1 MATAPSREERKQ
13 MRLRGAG
20 NHKVKDVNFGFTF
33 GSPAPPS
40 PPPPPQSPPAL
51 PDKPP
56 ITPQSR
62 HSTTSNKQL
71 SIPSRASSRRSAARS
86 SARKLRDDVSIYDIP
101 PDDDGPEERS
111 SKRRRIS
118 KAHSGSVT
126 GLYTTADGIYID
138 KSFESSGEE
147 SSSTA
152 HRASVRQ
159 PPQPEPK
166 VTDKRA
172 SGRSS
177 SIRPTASPAG
187 SPLRNT
193 SPLEN
198 IRPSIESSVSAPP
211 SLRAG
216 SQDSDARSPNVTQK
230 QPAGP
235 KQRRR
240 KRKSVIQHPKKK
252 RKSLLPPPGV
262 PESHETEV
270 KDGSEKLQSPP
281 KDSTPDAGLDRGDSP
296 EPNDPSVPG
305 DEPTESPRVHSP
317 PIIDEQV
324 DEAPEQ
330 TEDKE
335 ASGNPVVASPAAE
348 DDGGDPVS
356 ENQLPSPEAQEAQ
369 DVEPD
374 TTQREGPSVRDQDS
388 PENRV
393 TAPKNSRKRKKK
405 GQGTDAPTQKGKA
418 SQKRDKGEERSTV
431 PVRVHRLPNISA
443 LQEWSDV
450 EESAR
455 STPADGREPASV
467 NPSLRPPQIPS
478 RSGVNAADVLSQ
490 ICRETLEKTLSTL
503 DSAIE
508 LESNRTRQVEWTRK
522 RKVVEAFG
530 IELEGRLF
538 EMSELLD
545 SNYVLAMRL
554 RKEKK
559 EVLALRNQLMDIR
572 KERDEIALQADE
584 VRRRFSADES
594 AKTEHGAINNA
605 LHDLQLAV
613 DRSQKKVGNEDVG
626 GSINPFAGLEFLL
639 RTVSQDVCSSSS
651 DSQGGLL
658 NQVKSFNSQLQRTAA
673 LLDRRGS

>member
-1 MATAPSREERKQ
+1 MAAAPSREERKQ

-20 NHKVKDVNFGFTF
+20 NHKVKDVNFGFSF

-51 PDKPP
+51 PEKPP

-86 SARKLRDDVSIYDIP
+86 SARKLPDDGSIYDIP
-101 PDDDGPEERS
+101 PDDDGPEERTP
-111 SKRRRIS
+111 KRRRIS
-118 KAHSGSVT
+118 K
-126 GLYTTADGIYID
+126 
-138 KSFESSGEE
+138 SFESSGGEN
-147 SSSTA
+147 SPIA
-152 HRASVRQ
+152 HRANVRQ
-159 PPQPEPK
+159 PPQPEPE
-166 VTDKRA
+166 VTDKRS

-177 SIRPTASPAG
+177 SIRRTASPAG
-187 SPLRNT
+187 SSIRNT

-198 IRPSIESSVSAPP
+198 ITPLIESSVSAQS

-216 SQDSDARSPNVTQK
+216 SQDSDARLPSVTRK

-240 KRKSVIQHPKKK
+240 KRKSVVQHPKKK
-252 RKSLLPPPGV
+252 RKSLLQPSEV
-262 PESHETEV
+262 PESHEAEA
-270 KDGSEKLQSPP
+270 KDGSEQLQSPP

-296 EPNDPSVPG
+296 EPNDPSVLG
-305 DEPTESPRVHSP
+305 DEPTEAPQVPSP

-324 DEAPEQ
+324 DETSEQ
-330 TEDKE
+330 TKDKA
-335 ASGNPVVASPAAE
+335 ASDNLVIASPAAE
-348 DDGGDPVS
+348 DDGGEPVS

-369 DVEPD
+369 DVELD
-374 TTQREGPSVRDQDS
+374 AAQREGSLIRDQGD
-388 PENRV
+388 PGNRV
-393 TAPKNSRKRKKK
+393 TAPRNSRKRMKK

-418 SQKRDKGEERSTV
+418 SQKKDKGEGRSTV
-431 PVRVHRLPNISA
+431 PVRVHRLPNSST
-443 LQEWSDV
+443 LQEWSDA

-455 STPADGREPASV
+455 STPADGREPASL
-467 NPSLRPPQIPS
+467 NPSMRPPQIPS

-508 LESNRTRQVEWTRK
+508 RESNRTRQVEWTRK
-522 RKVVEAFG
+522 RKAVEAFG

-545 SNYVLAMRL
+545 SNYMLAMRL

-572 KERDEIALQADE
+572 KEREQIAIQADE

-594 AKTEHGAINNA
+594 AKAEHGAINNA

-613 DRSQKKVGNEDVG
+613 DRSQKKVGNEEVD
-626 GSINPFAGLEFLL
+626 GSVNPFAGLEFLL

-673 LLDRRGS
+673 LLDRRAS

>member
-1 MATAPSREERKQ
+1 
-13 MRLRGAG
+13 MRLLIALYLYHS

-40 PPPPPQSPPAL
+40 PPPPPQSPPGL
-51 PDKPP
+51 PEKPP

-86 SARKLRDDVSIYDIP
+86 SARKLHDDVSIYDIP

-126 GLYTTADGIYID
+126 GLYTTADGIYIG
-138 KSFESSGEE
+138 KSFESSGIE
-147 SSSTA
+147 SSPTA
-152 HRASVRQ
+152 HRTSVRQ
-159 PPQPEPK
+159 PPQLEPG

-177 SIRPTASPAG
+177 SIRRTASPTG
-187 SPLRNT
+187 SSLRNT

-198 IRPSIESSVSAPP
+198 IRPSVESSVSAPP
-211 SLRAG
+211 SLRDEN
-216 SQDSDARSPNVTQK
+216 QDSDVRSPNVTQK

-240 KRKSVIQHPKKK
+240 KRKSVVQHPKKK
-252 RKSLLPPPGV
+252 RKSLLQPPEV
-262 PESHETEV
+262 PESHETEA
-270 KDGSEKLQSPP
+270 KDGSEQLQSSP

-296 EPNDPSVPG
+296 DPNDPSVPG
-305 DEPTESPRVHSP
+305 NEPTESPRVHSP

-324 DEAPEQ
+324 DEEASEQ
-330 TEDKE
+330 TDGKE
-335 ASGNPVVASPAAE
+335 ASDNPVVPSPAAE
-348 DDGGDPVS
+348 NDVGDLVS

-369 DVEPD
+369 GVEPD
-374 TTQREGPSVRDQDS
+374 TAQREGSSVRDQDNT
-388 PENRV
+388 ENQV

-418 SQKRDKGEERSTV
+418 SQKKDKSEGRSTV
-431 PVRVHRLPNISA
+431 PVRVHRLPKISA
-443 LQEWSDV
+443 LQEWSDA
-450 EESAR
+450 EESTR
-455 STPADGREPASV
+455 STPADVREPASV

-478 RSGVNAADVLSQ
+478 RSGMNAADVLSQ

-508 LESNRTRQVEWTRK
+508 RESNRTRQVEWTRK

-530 IELEGRLF
+530 TELEGRLF

-613 DRSQKKVGNEDVG
+613 DRSQKKVGNEDVD
-626 GSINPFAGLEFLL
+626 GSTNPFAGLEFLL

-651 DSQGGLL
+651 DSHGGLL

>member
-1 MATAPSREERKQ
+1 MAAAPSREERKQ

-20 NHKVKDVNFGFTF
+20 NHKVKDVNFGFSF

-51 PDKPP
+51 PEKPP

-86 SARKLRDDVSIYDIP
+86 SARKLPDDGSIYDIP
-101 PDDDGPEERS
+101 PDDNGPEERS
-111 SKRRRIS
+111 PKRRRIS
-118 KAHSGSVT
+118 K
-126 GLYTTADGIYID
+126 
-138 KSFESSGEE
+138 SFESSGGEN
-147 SSSTA
+147 SPTA

-159 PPQPEPK
+159 PPQPEPE
-166 VTDKRA
+166 VTDKGS
-172 SGRSS
+172 SGRFS
-177 SIRPTASPAG
+177 SIRRTASPAG
-187 SPLRNT
+187 SSIRNT

-198 IRPSIESSVSAPP
+198 ITPSIESSVSAQS

-216 SQDSDARSPNVTQK
+216 SQDSDARLPSVTRK
-230 QPAGP
+230 QPGGP

-240 KRKSVIQHPKKK
+240 KRKSVVQHPKKK
-252 RKSLLPPPGV
+252 RKSLLQPS
-262 PESHETEV
+262 ELLRATKLRLRTE
-270 KDGSEKLQSPP
+270 G
-281 KDSTPDAGLDRGDSP
+281 STPDAGLDRGDSP
-296 EPNDPSVPG
+296 EPNDPSVLG
-305 DEPTESPRVHSP
+305 DEPTEAPQVPSP

-324 DEAPEQ
+324 DETSEQ
-330 TEDKE
+330 TKDKA
-335 ASGNPVVASPAAE
+335 ASDNLVIAIPAAE
-348 DDGGDPVS
+348 DDGGEPVS

-369 DVEPD
+369 DVELD
-374 TTQREGPSVRDQDS
+374 AAQREGSSIRDQGD
-388 PENRV
+388 PGNRV
-393 TAPKNSRKRKKK
+393 TAPRNSRKRKKK

-418 SQKRDKGEERSTV
+418 SQKKDKGEGRSTV
-431 PVRVHRLPNISA
+431 PVLVHRLPNSSA
-443 LQEWSDV
+443 LQEWSDA

-455 STPADGREPASV
+455 STPADGREPASL
-467 NPSLRPPQIPS
+467 NPSMRPPQIPS

-490 ICRETLEKTLSTL
+490 ICRETLEKTISTL

-508 LESNRTRQVEWTRK
+508 RESNRTRQVEWTRK
-522 RKVVEAFG
+522 RKAVEAFG
-530 IELEGRLF
+530 TELEGRLF

-545 SNYVLAMRL
+545 SNYMLAMRL

-572 KERDEIALQADE
+572 KEREEIALQADE

-594 AKTEHGAINNA
+594 AKAEHGAINNA

-613 DRSQKKVGNEDVG
+613 DRSQKKVGNEEVD
-626 GSINPFAGLEFLL
+626 GSVNPFAGLEFLL

-658 NQVKSFNSQLQRTAA
+658 NQVKSFNSQLQRTAT
-673 LLDRRGS
+673 LLDR